1 MGSSL
6 EALGL
11 NSRGVK
17 ENLIVEEIR
26 EAETLW
32 VYNTCRSNH
41 N

>member
-1 MGSSL
+1 MGSCL

-17 ENLIVEEIR
+17 EDLIAEEIR

-32 VYNTCRSNH
+32 VKIR
-41 N
+41 